1 MLRGLVV
8 GGLVLGVA
16 AVFPEGLVF
25 PFFVMILGLFCGVLP
40 GVAMARPEESRPGL
54 EWAAAV
60 LVLGMGMTGLWL
72 SPLYLVA
79 AWLLHGLWGSLHRVT
94 ARADT
99 LPAWYPGFCITFD
112 LVMGGFVIYMW
123 LVAA

>member
-1 MLRGLVV
+1 
-8 GGLVLGVA
+8 
-16 AVFPEGLVF
+16 
-25 PFFVMILGLFCGVLP
+25 
-40 GVAMARPEESRPGL
+40 MARPEESRPGL

>member
-25 PFFVMILGLFCGVLP
+25 PFFVMILGLFSGVLP

-60 LVLGMGMTGLWL
+60 LVLGMGMAGLWL

-79 AWLLHGLWGSLHRVT
+79 AWLLHGLWGSLHRAT
-94 ARADT
+94 ARADI